1 MTIPATKWFDEI
13 FLSDFSKKNI
23 EAQKKWLARE
33 SDSYDWQYYFVTLL
47 KKMGAS
53 KYLILLPDLIVLFGP
68 RYFSPNVPSVRNN
81 VKVVICGKYKNLNKI
96 IKN

>member
-33 SDSYDWQYYFVTLL
+33 SDSYDWQYYF
-47 KKMGAS
+47 
-53 KYLILLPDLIVLFGP
+53 
-68 RYFSPNVPSVRNN
+68 RYFAEKDGRE
-81 VKVVICGKYKNLNKI
+81 
-96 IKN
+96 